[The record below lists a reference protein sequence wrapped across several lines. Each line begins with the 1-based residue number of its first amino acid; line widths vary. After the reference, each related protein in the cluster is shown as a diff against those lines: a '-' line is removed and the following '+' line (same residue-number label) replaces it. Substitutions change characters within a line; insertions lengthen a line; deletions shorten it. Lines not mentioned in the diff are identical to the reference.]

1 MFDRAGDIYFMI
13 KIDLSNLNALE
24 QRIYDKLL
32 ESSKEFDDIT
42 ITQAAEMCGCSISKI
57 SKFSKK
63 LGFKNYKQYVDF
75 LYGKELSKE
84 EASSEFDRLKK
95 FMDDFDFTLI
105 DDFLDLLDQYDK
117 ICLFGYGPSFIVA
130 QYFEYKLRFS
140 TNKYTIALPDELSV
154 INMLDDKSLLVIF
167 TTTGAWRSFENIYN
181 ISRKKG
187 GKVLVIAE
195 EYNSSLMGTCDRL
208 FWLSKF
214 HQPGDLDAHEKSRTV
229 FFIFIEEVINRLLQN
244 RKHKPETTEKETE

>member
-1 MFDRAGDIYFMI
+1 MI
-13 KIDLSNLNALE
+13 KIDLGNLNALE

-32 ESSKEFDDIT
+32 ETSKIQNDIT

-63 LGFKNYKQYVDF
+63 LGFRNYKQYIDF
-75 LYGKELSKE
+75 LYGKEMLKE
-84 EASSEFDRLKK
+84 ETSGEFDRLHK
-95 FMDDFDFTLI
+95 FMDDFDFVLI
-105 DDFLDLLDQYDK
+105 DEFIDLLDQHEK

-167 TTTGAWRSFENIYN
+167 TTTGAWRSFENIYS

-195 EYNSSLMGTCDRL
+195 EYNNSLMATCDRL
-208 FWLSKF
+208 FWLSKYN
-214 HQPGDLDAHEKSRTV
+214 QPSDLEAHEKSRTV
-229 FFIFIEEVINRLLQN
+229 FFIFIEEVIHRLLSS
-244 RKHKPETTEKETE
+244 RKTKSNANAEIT

>member
-1 MFDRAGDIYFMI
+1 MI
-13 KIDLSNLNALE
+13 KIDLSNLNVLE
-24 QRIYDKLL
+24 QHIYNKLL
-32 ESSKEFDDIT
+32 DNSKVQNDIT
-42 ITQAAEMCGCSISKI
+42 ITQAADLCGCSISKI

-84 EASSEFDRLKK
+84 ESSNEFDRLKK
-95 FMDDFDFTLI
+95 FMDDFDFSLI
-105 DDFLDLLDQYDK
+105 DDFIDLLDQHEK

-167 TTTGAWRSFENIYN
+167 TTTGAWRSFESIYN

-195 EYNSSLMGTCDRL
+195 EYNSSLMSTCDRL

-214 HQPGDLDAHEKSRTV
+214 HQPADLDAHEKSRTV
-229 FFIFIEEVINRLLQN
+229 FFIFIEEVVNRLLLH
-244 RKHKPETTEKETE
+244 RKNKVETEETETEN

>member
-1 MFDRAGDIYFMI
+1 MI
-13 KIDLSNLNALE
+13 KIDLSNLNTLE
-24 QRIYDKLL
+24 QHIYDKLL
-32 ESSKEFDDIT
+32 ENSKTQDDLT

-84 EASSEFDRLKK
+84 ESSNEFDRLNKY
-95 FMDDFDFTLI
+95 MEDFDFSLI
-105 DDFLDLLDQYDK
+105 DEFVELLDQHEK
-117 ICLFGYGPSFIVA
+117 ICIFGYGPSFIVA

-167 TTTGAWRSFENIYN
+167 TTTGAWRSFESIYN

-195 EYNSSLMGTCDRL
+195 EYNSSLMSTCDRL

-214 HQPGDLDAHEKSRTV
+214 HQPSNLQAHEKSRTV
-229 FFIFIEEVINRLLQN
+229 FFIFIEEVIHRLLN
-244 RKHKPETTEKETE
+244 DRKIITDTEDDRLNK

>member
-1 MFDRAGDIYFMI
+1 MI
-13 KIDLSNLNALE
+13 KIDLSNLNTLE
-24 QRIYDKLL
+24 QRIYDRLL
-32 ESSKEFDDIT
+32 ESSKAQDDLT
-42 ITQAAEMCGCSISKI
+42 ITQAAKMCGCSISKI

-84 EASSEFDRLKK
+84 ETSNEFDRLRKY
-95 FMDDFDFTLI
+95 MDDFDFSLI
-105 DDFLDLLDQYDK
+105 DEFVELLDQHEK
-117 ICLFGYGPSFIVA
+117 ICIFGYGPSFIVA

-167 TTTGAWRSFENIYN
+167 TTTGAWRSFESIYN

-195 EYNSSLMGTCDRL
+195 EYNSSLMSTCDRL

-214 HQPGDLDAHEKSRTV
+214 HQPSGLQAHEKSRTV
-229 FFIFIEEVINRLLQN
+229 FFIFIEEVVHRLLSD
-244 RKHKPETTEKETE
+244 RKIITDTEDDILDK